1 MHIGGD
7 MAKQVKKKM
16 GRPRKPDA
24 KTTLIALKVSKREL
38 AALRKAAKEAG
49 ISMSAYIMAPHR
61 E

>member
-1 MHIGGD
+1 